1 MNADTL
7 SLSSQALDMRMASA
21 LGLLSPLRAQWCSGD
36 HQQRLGL
43 SSEHAVAVVK
53 KFTQM
58 VAEPRSSKQQLT
70 RMVQTPCSID
80 TQGYCADHIDI
91 LGLF

>member
-53 KFTQM
+53 K
-58 VAEPRSSKQQLT
+58 
-70 RMVQTPCSID
+70 IH
-80 TQGYCADHIDI
+80 ADGGRATVVKAAVDED
-91 LGLF
+91 GANSLFNRHSRLLR